1 MGRSDKGR
9 KVPPS
14 GAPAPSKTSKPA
26 HVRFVDP
33 ESSKYK
39 TRDAGAKTPGPSGSG
54 KERSSASAA
63 SAATAS
69 AGAEGTKEH
78 PTGEGSLVKPTRE
91 GGKTHKKSKG
101 EESRDSGSKT
111 TAPAEKTVKTPSAPA
126 DTKGKKRPREH
137 DIAHEMASLLE
148 SDSKSDGESEGE
160 DVRESGAK
168 PSEDTP
174 KEGVTPVT
182 SKADGGLES
191 DGSEHADDGSDSDDI
206 FAGADDTQ
214 KKLDESLAKEADKL
228 PTVKRTVPKPREQE
242 EEAAQEL
249 VDLSGSKLAVCHCPT
264 ESNDRPTSCFQRGS
278 YRGRLL
284 CYQSPRCR

>member
-1 MGRSDKGR
+1 MGKPDTRR

-14 GAPAPSKTSKPA
+14 GAPAPSKRPKGS
-26 HVRFVDP
+26 HVRFDDSA
-33 ESSKYK
+33 SSKPK
-39 TRDAGAKTPGPSGSG
+39 TREPGAKTPGPSGSG
-54 KERSSASAA
+54 KERSSRSAK

-126 DTKGKKRPREH
+126 DKKGKKRPRDH
-137 DIAHEMASLLE
+137 DLAHEMASLLE

-191 DGSEHADDGSDSDDI
+191 DGSEHDKHVVQA
-206 FAGADDTQ
+206 
-214 KKLDESLAKEADKL
+214 AKSAKYL
-228 PTVKRTVPKPREQE
+228 
-242 EEAAQEL
+242 
-249 VDLSGSKLAVCHCPT
+249 
-264 ESNDRPTSCFQRGS
+264 
-278 YRGRLL
+278 
-284 CYQSPRCR
+284 